1 MSIQPEPTNNAGIG
15 PNDPPQTGIDQT
27 TNPAVGDID
36 ELPEAEPPIT
46 GVVNDRL
53 DEPEN

>member
-36 ELPEAEPPIT
+36 ELPEAEPQIT